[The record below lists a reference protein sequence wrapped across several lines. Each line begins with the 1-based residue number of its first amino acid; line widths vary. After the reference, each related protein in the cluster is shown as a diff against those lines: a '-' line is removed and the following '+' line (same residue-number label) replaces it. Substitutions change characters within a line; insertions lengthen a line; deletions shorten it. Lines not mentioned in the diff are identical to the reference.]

1 MIAWKTSFHSKER
14 AMWQDTAEVI
24 ARLLFKEYERLG
36 AMKDGNSVWHY
47 FAKPYYGRYLL
58 TLVIDRNGKCLT
70 TRKVVSKTYLDNLK
84 QKLTKEGCHDR

>member
-1 MIAWKTSFHSKER
+1 MIAWKTSFPSKER

-36 AMKDGNSVWHY
+36 AMKDGNSVWYY

-58 TLVIDRNGKCLT
+58 TLVIDRNGKCIT
-70 TRKVVSKTYLDNLK
+70 TRKVVSKTYLVNLK
-84 QKLTKEGCHDR
+84 QKLTKEGSHDR